1 MKKIKGIPFKE
12 EEESEHF
19 AQFTVTHAP
28 DSKIKLKRFLLIIL
42 YAAFAGAFI
51 VIFTV
56 LTKMAAVVALLPFL
70 MWILWFFTWKY
81 TQIEYCYIVC
91 KNVFYVYKINGY
103 GKAKEIM
110 KFSVSACESVTPAD
124 KVDTSSADVS
134 DFRSSRAC
142 PDSYAAVFTGDV
154 GRVCVLF
161 DASAKLLC
169 AMRYYGGDTVEI
181 SNVSR

>member
-19 AQFTVTHAP
+19 AQFTVTHRP
-28 DSKIKLKRFLLIIL
+28 DGKTKLKRFLLIIL

-81 TQIEYCYIVC
+81 TQIEYCYVVC
-91 KNVFYVYKINGY
+91 KNVFYIYKINGY

-110 KFSVSACESVTPAD
+110 TFPVSACESVSPAENI
-124 KVDTSSADVS
+124 TEADATVR
-134 DFRSSRAC
+134 DFRSYPSC
-142 PDSYAAVFTGDV
+142 PDSYSAIFSEKGK
-154 GRVCVLF
+154 RVCVLF
-161 DASAKLLC
+161 DASEKLLS
-169 AMRYYGGDTVEI
+169 ALKYYGGDAVAV
-181 SNVSR
+181 SKVSR